1 MTRHAPDWY
10 DAQYNARASIPD
22 HPAILQGWFSRS
34 AVARDTLPCTLDVP
48 YGSGPGEDRLFK
60 RPFSSQ
66 NTPRNTPRRALGHA
80 PE

>member
-48 YGSGPGEDRLFK
+48 DRK
-60 RPFSSQ
+60 SVV
-66 NTPRNTPRRALGHA
+66 
-80 PE
+80 